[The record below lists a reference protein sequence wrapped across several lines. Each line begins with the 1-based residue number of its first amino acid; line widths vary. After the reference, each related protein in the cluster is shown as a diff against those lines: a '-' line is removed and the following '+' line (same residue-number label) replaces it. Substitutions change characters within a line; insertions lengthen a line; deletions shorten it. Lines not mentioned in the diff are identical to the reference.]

1 MRSIILALSAASLV
15 IPATMAVPVTKAAA
29 QDRRYD
35 DRHDRRANQRRYE
48 ARVYRGRDGRTYCR
62 HSDGTTGL
70 IAGGVGGAVLGNS
83 IAGRGDKT
91 LGTVLGGVAGALGGR
106 AIDRASTADR
116 RCR

>member
-1 MRSIILALSAASLV
+1 MRHLILALSAAAVV
-15 IPATMAVPVTKAAA
+15 IPATMAVPTDMAEARK
-29 QDRRYD
+29 
-35 DRHDRRANQRRYE
+35 NRRYE
-48 ARVYRGRDGRTYCR
+48 PRVYEGRDGRTYCR

-70 IAGGVGGAVLGNS
+70 IAGGVGGALLGNT

-91 LGTVLGGVAGALGGR
+91 LGTVLGGVAGAFGGR